1 MEIYKWMAV
10 DGILDESRSNLISC
24 SLKVNFLVDQLSD
37 ISLPSYVSFW
47 KYYVFQVYSIP
58 STSICHLLL

>member
-10 DGILDESRSNLISC
+10 DGILDERQSNLISC

-37 ISLPSYVSFW
+37 ISLPSSFS

-58 STSICHLLL
+58 SISVCHLLL